1 MAEFSIE
8 SLDETVKG
16 MYGGNPKVAPPA
28 DYKSSWYGKN
38 PQYQPTPTQSQDI
51 GFDFHPSSLDEQ
63 VYQTYK
69 QPAPV
74 APQGA
79 IGSAFSK
86 FGQGLASLA
95 DVTVGGII
103 PAIAGSATY
112 AGARA
117 LQKTPAEAEALQ
129 QQVTGATEKPFGRAF
144 GVTESAG
151 YKNEASQKLME
162 YIGKHINES
171 AETISKHTG
180 IPAPDIQNMIGS
192 LTIAIPELAKTKA
205 AQSIIQ
211 PIAQEAKIAGEAVRT
226 AAQPLQE
233 AFQNIKQKIPSVR
246 MEPVQAVEEH
256 PIRQNIEQLQQN
268 FEAKKAAPEPAPV
281 AQSEPLGTA
290 TPVET
295 AAPFKELSYAE
306 KGLPLEEQ
314 FSRAKSIEKVMGKDF
329 QVDLSAIEGK
339 GKERATNFQT
349 AKTDTPLGNFLT
361 EKIADEKARLS
372 NFSKQQVE
380 NTGGTLGL
388 DESSNYKRGNTQ
400 LAPFEALIEHYD
412 SEIEKLY
419 KERDKTAQEVPVRTN
434 FTSDLLKDKS
444 ITKLGD
450 NEKLAEAA
458 DDKMKKLG
466 MMDEQGQLLDVT
478 AHTAEQFRKWLNE
491 PNVWTP
497 QNAGMHRAL
506 KDSIDADVF
515 AHADQDIYKAARDL
529 FIEKKNTLDN
539 PKGISKILNASG
551 PNGIN
556 RIVPAEKVSQT
567 IAAQPVDQFTHIID
581 TLDKMPEKLQ
591 PMAQKAK
598 AEIKAEFANQ
608 IHKIVNDPG
617 ANTAKNLTT
626 YLNANQEVMSRL
638 FKPDEISN
646 FRDLHNV
653 AHIIKTDVG
662 YPGAGAQ
669 TINLEKK
676 LGRKIAEQLVSK
688 GAAGAAEMATGGV
701 GMGIPAV
708 VTNAAIERSFAKRD
722 VSAQMAAE
730 KQAMTTAQKRFSK
743 ISELLHPENVNRV
756 DLRGMANKE

>member
-1 MAEFSIE
+1 M
-8 SLDETVKG
+8 
-16 MYGGNPKVAPPA
+16 
-28 DYKSSWYGKN
+28 
-38 PQYQPTPTQSQDI
+38 
-51 GFDFHPSSLDEQ
+51 
-63 VYQTYK
+63 
-69 QPAPV
+69 
-74 APQGA
+74 
-79 IGSAFSK
+79 
-86 FGQGLASLA
+86 
-95 DVTVGGII
+95 
-103 PAIAGSATY
+103 
-112 AGARA
+112 
-117 LQKTPAEAEALQ
+117 
-129 QQVTGATEKPFGRAF
+129 
-144 GVTESAG
+144 
-151 YKNEASQKLME
+151 
-162 YIGKHINES
+162 
-171 AETISKHTG
+171 
-180 IPAPDIQNMIGS
+180 
-192 LTIAIPELAKTKA
+192 
-205 AQSIIQ
+205 QSIIQ

-478 AHTAEQFRKWLNE
+478 AHTAEQFRKWLNQK
-491 PNVWTP
+491 NVWTP

-506 KDSIDADVF
+506 KESIDADVF

-539 PKGISKILNASG
+539 PKGISKILDASG

-556 RIVPAEKVSQT
+556 RIVPAEKVSQN

-608 IHKIVNDPG
+608 IYKIVNDPG